1 MNNQNPT
8 YDWMLVTV
16 RGYDLE
22 KGYIFGNRHPDGKGV
37 IIAKKHSV
45 RRDWVKSLSSE
56 KERTF
61 TPPQSVIAVFGA
73 EEKDSNSGFTI
84 ASWATPISKNLGQED
99 VYVTPIKVTSSPRP
113 IKNSN
118 FGDKKSYIDAVVLD
132 VNATEVR
139 TLEDLQSC
147 AISMLDTNAKTALKL
162 DGSRGFMIRI
172 GHTAPDGSLEAS
184 GWEFFGRKSSTP
196 EQTWNFHW
204 NQKPQQGLQHN
215 LLHAVLTAA
224 RSAFNDP
231 GSYVEVVG
239 CTRSL
244 INDFGDQKRVE
255 ELAALPNYK
264 TTVRNNVVPSYSL
277 AAITVE
283 KHGVQRVIKQQTPLP
298 RNKVINHLAGVLGNH
313 VPGIRMPVVIEPIK
327 ATGQNEE
334 TKSNSVNMQENTG
347 TYPLLI
353 ADYVNEQGEVRSF
366 RVKGTKQAI
375 DTYQAQIENAVPGLK
390 PFRVKG
396 EIGYS
401 FPLKYRK
408 EVESVLS
415 DLAGTPPLYI
425 SEISIKSK
433 PYITVSGKV
442 NDPRYSVGLDRLF
455 DRLGVT
461 PQEGQYLLD
470 ETKRS
475 ELVTGINSIANLAN
489 QDLKGSEP
497 PTKSNSTE
505 KQNQNVSAPTNQ
517 PALSTNVNIK
527 TRSPTTSFSDWLQM
541 RFGKDPYAMLDFL
554 DGEVNA
560 YAEEAGIDWDSART
574 ALAFGSSNQRGKLVK
589 SRDVRP
595 LNKGH
600 TGSVAMAAH
609 LHEKQGTKPGD
620 SIVWFKINF
629 FNKKMLKDDVVT
641 FDSYPLLKDE
651 YDRDVKNGIK
661 PSSSTADLE
670 AIRKRNEERQQ
681 AAQLKFAQQAQE
693 DQDSRNYWAR
703 RIPTM
708 PREDGANQ
716 YFVNK
721 GIVHLLSRIDARSG
735 DDKQGRFTIIPLH
748 DINLNF
754 MGAQRIYENYW
765 EDDKG
770 KRTNK
775 NFIRGT
781 LFKDDRTDLP
791 YGTHYLVGH
800 IDPEKPIV
808 FCEGV
813 ADSGTDHAATGLP
826 TVICM
831 NKGNLYHVVGLYRQ
845 KYPNTRLIIA
855 SDNDF
860 YNKRKG
866 NVGFS
871 AALDSARDHNAE
883 YVVPSFK
890 GLDTSSKPTDFND
903 LEKIAGL
910 DVVRTQFRNVR
921 VTPADPLEFHKL
933 KVQVVG
939 LDNLEKHINS
949 AVTEIV
955 ESGNHGVDENRIYR
969 ALVNRAFLAYGRDDV
984 VATLGRNASEVTQE
998 VITNESPIIDE
1009 KNKPTFPVEIRERNG
1024 TNGKKYALV
1033 VDHSGNNSIQIQA
1046 ALNNI
1051 LGPKHLPFNEHLNGW
1066 VAPYPVIRLL
1076 NCFLHNTTGA
1086 SQLYIGQSRSKS
1098 SGAHFVVRGDFTDS
1112 TFKSKI
1118 EKSIK
1123 YSSPEYNQSEYGF
1136 VIPDSRAI
1144 PYIKET
1150 LRSYLVSNR
1159 DLDTSIVP
1167 PTTEVP
1173 QVNQTLLD
1181 EAVRISGQGRGDVV
1195 LAHYALLFKDSNN
1208 IFLDTDFVFS
1218 SIYSRSV
1225 KSFSHL
1231 EPDVKHQKA
1240 LEDACRNAR
1249 SMLDTGVGK
1258 TVASEST
1265 LHRLNELVTHL
1276 EFILTHIEPT
1286 DKTIESLTINERDA
1300 LEFIADKINVDIN
1313 TANAI
1318 IQGSNQA
1325 PKGQLRDSVLSE
1337 YQAKLSDLVEVQ
1349 RKNQL
1354 QLETANE
1361 LKTTPT
1367 HVPVE
1372 IAEREN
1378 ANLNISNQ
1386 EEVKDRRSLVNQ
1398 EQLDRINKLLEIV
1411 RLVVDK
1417 GFDEEDLYD
1426 IFITQAGS
1434 PYHEKTS
1441 DTFNDILYRQ
1451 DMRVLSTSE
1460 EIPGWKPTNINTT
1473 SQLYYVIYNEVAKRR
1488 LEELESYVNS
1498 YFGQNGVT
1506 TYKTFNKYFSGQ
1518 QKMAADIVHP
1528 YIMEGEINHD
1538 LINQDLEHL
1547 TDFMTIHEFYRA
1559 ISSEFEKSQI
1569 SINEGQGD
1577 IFTETYN
1584 QQNPAEISGE
1594 IISETA
1600 AAGFRAKVTEYNIR
1614 SQQVFEIIV
1623 DIEIDGRWERSH
1635 HGFNLQK
1642 EIALNQIEAIRN
1654 QFQNNTEFDAGAL
1667 PGGTKGS
1674 VSISTIAK
1682 ESGNGLVIEHRE
1694 VDTGPDSF
1702 YFIIEKHNEA
1712 GVEVT
1717 VDCGIFENYQGSTKA
1732 FQNLYKE
1739 HRETITAQPA
1749 QEKISSRIMVQPVA
1763 PAPLDLGERFREWA
1777 RKSEP
1782 FDVVR
1787 ETLISQY
1794 KMTFTDES
1802 LAGIKDQYLKLIEK
1816 LKDESQIKESSPDKK
1831 YDLLYDFTLNLASK
1845 ELTYDEYVEEFFNSE
1860 GQYVDQNPY
1869 WKADK
1874 NQIDRRAV
1882 FTDLKSAGYQSLSQF
1897 YDGIFQSI
1905 HHRSSNDLLF
1915 RRVGGYIPTS
1925 LDVVQPFRPQFSN
1938 LEQLFHDSGLNSN
1951 VPDHLPPFNDWATSN
1966 EAYDLLHPILAE
1978 DLNNVSPDDLSANYS
1993 KDAMLMFADIHG
2005 VAINTDMTLE
2015 ELSHRITSQWKTRTL
2030 LSNMTSTEIKDLDE
2044 LALTDFLVD
2053 MSLPSNAKHQDKCNR
2068 LIGHIEQ
2075 LRSISKLRIA
2085 QYSYINAA
2093 LQMEGKG
2100 KTIPNYVYRGITEFI
2115 ANETAFKDS
2124 ADRAIEQAST
2134 SQLRKN
2140 VEIAVRLLTDI
2151 SPMERVVLNASDP
2164 SFMKVVGI
2172 DQDKQS
2178 ALVFSDNYDNTK
2190 ATANR
2195 YRFKYVIPVSEN
2207 TSNVSLPGHLTH
2219 HGIFSER
2226 VIGTASSLDTN
2237 FLLTSGYRPLSVDAM
2252 VTVAAPIERWMEK
2265 NGYCGFFDSDGKSL
2279 IAAKDDDRWTLNRI
2293 SHNSLE
2299 VLGRYQTPQLLLQQL
2314 TDSIQGFSDRDIL
2327 IEEWIKACGTTFQQ
2341 PIDALQRVIRG
2352 DNISED
2358 QPALSSALS
2367 NEALSHLLADH
2378 VDESLAV
2385 KTSLAARGLL
2395 DSIRQEAWEQIV
2407 SGRQPAK
2414 SVIED
2419 VEGFIANFQPRSS
2432 TSNSSN
2438 ENTTEVSQFYSLT
2451 PVEASALYDEYLSS
2465 DKNQHSEIFD
2475 SLSGK
2480 YFGNMSQ
2487 KDKHALALDISGG
2500 AYENLGH
2507 FLHECDL
2514 KHALLSDLP
2523 GAKEIAETYYSDL
2536 EIDIPE
2542 TVIQSSDSE
2551 TEDGDY
2557 VLVVYQDDS
2566 FKFGKIVSQEG
2577 DEFACNVL
2585 TQAKIS
2591 GPAKAAGLYADD
2603 GTYLPGLSINEF
2615 STREEALAAPA
2626 PYLDIDPRTEKGR
2639 DDLLKLKL
2647 SELSDYAY
2655 VMGANH
2661 KGERV
2666 DIINAIDDF
2675 IFTKTKIINSK
2686 DSTHESFTASD
2697 LGRMGN
2703 VLGDVINQRPL
2714 NEALTQW
2721 VDDKALHTIN
2731 ELSRRNMEL
2740 LKIQEYGE
2748 IKDMTTMTIDA
2759 SSEFRVDVSKE
2770 SVVRVHGLPDA
2781 RSILGE
2787 ISGIKDLA
2795 GWLNSASQE
2804 KRVSAYICLDL
2815 LSITPNKILE
2825 DVSKI
2830 PAGINVV
2837 PSLESSQ
2844 IMWRLKG
2851 NQANERFIYDT
2862 LASAVDAAEALKLGK
2877 PNKYIDG
2884 DLVAWLDS
2892 NKLKLAHI
2900 ADADTDP
2907 TGKLSASFTDMNGRS
2922 YIAELENDSFL
2933 VLNEEDIEAE
2943 FQAKLANFSG
2953 DSKQIILVF
2962 EQNLS
2967 NTQDDSSL
2975 ADTIKAHYFKYL
2987 AEERVKDISKH
2998 ESLLPEGYGIEQ
3010 YGNEYVLKVT
3020 GTDNTQSLNLSSTY
3034 ESLSELARNVA
3045 IQQRVITTEQ
3055 ENNHAKTPRATMP
3068 TQSMGTDSQE
3078 PSREDASK
3086 AQQHPQEKE
3095 RMDNNVVNIA
3105 GKNRESD
3112 GDDDDSPD
3120 DQPPGPGNGR
3130 IRNSSSLPS
3139 KDSPAGSRNSVRTTS
3154 PRTRGIGFHLSE
3166 TLESDVSGGPDRR
3179 LRLNLDALRL
3189 RKELLESNRNVTD
3202 EDRETLSKYT
3212 GWGGLSSIFEQHY
3225 GYNKDRSEL
3234 VSYLQDGEYED
3245 IKRSVLT
3252 AFYTPP
3258 SVTAAMWSAL
3268 ERFGFEGGKILDPS
3282 TGTGQY
3288 IGSTPQNIARK
3299 SAFIGKEIEPVSAS
3313 IAQFIYGSERIHKEP
3328 YEKSKLPNNY
3338 FDLAISNIPFG
3349 DIKVFD
3355 SEYKKHN
3362 FRIHDYFFSKSLD
3375 KVKPGG
3381 VVAFITTTGTM
3392 DRKDPTVREHL
3403 YEQADLLG
3411 AIRLPRKTFKG
3422 YAGTDVSADIIFLQ
3436 KRLPNQVPKDDS
3448 WLWSIDHE
3456 FKTQGSQDEFEE
3468 LAINRY
3474 FLDKSEMVVGDIVVM
3489 NGRHGPELVT
3499 AYSGEKSIS
3508 QEIFDRVNLLPSDVM
3523 NLQSTSPSES
3533 VNTLQDIESS
3543 VNSSSTLL
3551 KPGSYVVNGGQIGII
3566 EPIFIEDTGTYQNK
3580 VIPYSISTNDS
3591 HRLASMIA
3599 IRDTTKGTI
3608 NLQLGVFTTEEL
3620 KNCQQ
3625 TLNNQYDNFVKD
3637 YGFLNDAKNKR
3648 LFSSDPDSAL
3658 LLALEKP
3665 NINRHKFEKTDIF
3678 TKATI
3683 SNNTIPE
3690 HADTANDAL
3699 NISLGVKGTVDP
3711 EYISS
3716 LVGEN
3721 WETVLEELDEAVY
3734 LDPRSHQWQPKEQ
3747 YLAGNIREKLQ
3758 FARDAAQLDRQFDR
3772 NVDGLEAVLPDPIPA
3787 YDIKVRLGATWIPEE
3802 VISKFV
3808 EHIIVGASGNFKAQ
3822 NEFSVSQHAAS
3833 WVVKV
3838 DTWQLSIN
3846 EGRVTQEWGTKRL
3859 GAHELI
3865 DKLLNNR
3872 QISVKDKL
3880 DDGTYVINRDETI
3893 AANQKADTIAQEFRD
3908 WIWSDSGRTKRL
3920 EKMYN
3925 DRYNVFVEPKYTGN
3939 SVRLD
3944 GISPELKGKP
3954 LEARDS
3960 QKAAIQRYI
3969 LEGRSLNAHPVGAGK
3984 TLEIVGSAMEG
3995 KRLGVHK
4002 KPLIVVPNNI
4012 LSQFGRMA
4020 LELYPGANALVI
4032 DPKQLTKDARK
4043 LFTARIA
4050 TSNWD
4055 MIVIAQ
4061 SSFDKIATPIEHQ
4074 KAVIEDE
4081 RYQLQEALQ
4090 ELSATDNRA
4099 AQLTVKRLE
4108 RALDNLETKIESL
4121 ADVDKK
4127 DNFLY
4132 LNEIGVDALFVDE
4145 ADNYLNLYTPTQ
4157 MGHVPGVNT
4166 SASQR
4171 AMNMFMAVR
4180 YIQELNGDNKGVIFA
4195 TGTDIRNSMS
4205 DMYTML
4211 RYLGP
4216 DVLEASGA
4224 TNFDSFMGT
4233 FGEVVKTI
4241 EVNPEGTG
4249 YRENSRLSKFTNIPE
4264 MVLMYR
4270 QVADVLTDQQL
4281 QLPKPKVDEINVAA
4295 ESGDWLAMYMAY
4307 LASRAKATRTGAV
4320 SNRDD
4325 NLLKIA
4331 SDGRKASLDMRLVDS
4346 RIPDDPRSKVNLCV
4360 KNILKEWEEGKD
4372 KRLTQIVFC
4381 DLGVPKKNVFNIY
4394 GDIRDKLIAAGI
4406 PEKEIAFSQDYKT
4419 DSKKKELEGAL
4430 NSGDIRVVIA
4440 STETLGVGSNVQ
4452 EKLVAQHNLDA
4463 PWRPRDLEQRGGRM
4477 ERPGNSNK
4485 QTRRYNYAQT
4495 DSFDL
4500 FMWET
4505 LKRKAAFIQQAKVDP
4520 RSAAREIDEDL
4531 NPTYSE
4537 LMAITTGNPLIR
4549 KKIEIDSSVERL
4561 QSAERSHKR
4570 AQWDNTNQIRSHKN
4584 HIHYIQ
4590 ESIESNKRLLCAYQ
4604 ANNTELSIGNTIYTD
4619 PKKAASAISILLKKH
4634 TENTVYKP
4642 IHTIPLGSI
4651 GTLPLQL
4658 SYLAAT
4664 GRWVLQ
4670 TGDNK
4675 NRTVSEHKSVRG
4687 MVDGLLQFDN
4697 ELQRDI
4703 RWAERDIQ
4711 RHEAAIA
4718 SLQESAT
4725 KPFKHKNEL
4734 DGLLAEQRELNTE
4747 LSNAANDEVAEQHKK
4762 VPDFEQELESISKH
4776 APKMRVG

>member
-16 RGYDLE
+16 RGYDPE

-45 RRDWVKSLSSE
+45 RRDWVKALSSE
-56 KERTF
+56 KDRTF

-84 ASWATPISKNLGQED
+84 ASWASPISKNLGQED
-99 VYVTPIKVTSSPRP
+99 VYVTPIKVASSPRS
-113 IKNSN
+113 IKNAKP
-118 FGDKKSYIDAVVLD
+118 GEKKSYIDAVVLD

-147 AISMLDTNAKTALKL
+147 ALSMLDTNAKTALKL

-184 GWEFFGRKSSTP
+184 GWEFFGRKSNTP

-215 LLHAVLTAA
+215 LLQAVLTAA

-231 GSYVEVVG
+231 GSYVEIVG

-264 TTVRNNVVPSYSL
+264 TTVRNNIVPSYSL

-283 KHGVQRVIKQQTPLP
+283 KHGTQRVIKQQTPLP

-313 VPGIRMPVVIEPIK
+313 VPGIRMPVVIQPIR
-327 ATGQNEE
+327 ASEQQVE
-334 TKSNSVNMQENTG
+334 TKTNLDTLQNTVAH
-347 TYPLLI
+347 PLQI
-353 ADYVNEQGEVRSF
+353 ADYVNEHGEVRSF

-375 DTYQAQIENAVPGLK
+375 DKYQEQIENAVPGLK

-415 DLAGTPPLYI
+415 DLAGTPPLYV

-433 PYITVSGKV
+433 PYITVSGRI
-442 NDPRYSVGLDRLF
+442 NDSRYSEGLARLF
-455 DRLGVT
+455 DKLGAT
-461 PQEGQYLLD
+461 SQDGQYLLD

-475 ELVTGINSIANLAN
+475 ALVAGIDSIANSAN
-489 QDLKGSEP
+489 QVIKGSTP
-497 PTKSNSTE
+497 QAKNPSTVQ
-505 KQNQNVSAPTNQ
+505 QNQNVQTQRSQPTL
-517 PALSTNVNIK
+517 PVSTNRN
-527 TRSPTTSFSDWLQM
+527 TQTPTTSFSDWLQI

-554 DGEVNA
+554 DGEVSA
-560 YAEEAGIDWDSART
+560 YAEEAGIDWGSAKS

-609 LHEKQGTKPGD
+609 LHEKQGTEPGD

-629 FNKKMLKDDVVT
+629 FNKKLLKDDVVT

-661 PSSSTADLE
+661 PSNSSADLE

-681 AAQLKFAQQAQE
+681 AAQQRLAQQAQE

-708 PREDGANQ
+708 PREEGANQ
-716 YFVNK
+716 YFVEK

-735 DDKQGRFTIIPLH
+735 EDKQGRFTIIPLH

-781 LFKDDRTDLP
+781 LFKDDTTDLP
-791 YGTHYLVGH
+791 YGTHYLVGN
-800 IDPEKPIV
+800 IDPAKPIV

-826 TVICM
+826 TVICL

-860 YNKRKG
+860 YNKHKG

-921 VTPADPLEFHKL
+921 VTPADTLEFHKL
-933 KVQVVG
+933 KIQVVG

-949 AVTEIV
+949 AVTEII
-955 ESGNHGVDENRIYR
+955 ESGSHGVDESRIYR

-984 VATLGRNASEVTQE
+984 VTALGQKASEVSPE
-998 VITNESPIIDE
+998 VTPDESARVEE
-1009 KNKPTFPVEIRERNG
+1009 KDKPAFPVEIRERNG
-1024 TNGKKYALV
+1024 ANGKKYALV
-1033 VDHSGNNSIQIQA
+1033 VDHSGNNSVQIQS

-1051 LGPKHLPFNEHLNGW
+1051 LGPKHLPFNVHLNGW

-1076 NCFLHNTTGA
+1076 NCFLHDVTGA

-1112 TFKSKI
+1112 NFKSNI
-1118 EKSIK
+1118 ERAIK
-1123 YSSPEYNQSEYGF
+1123 YSSPEYKQSEYGF

-1150 LRSYLVSNR
+1150 LRSYLVANR
-1159 DLDTSIVP
+1159 DLDARLEVP
-1167 PTTEVP
+1167 TVEVP
-1173 QVNQTLLD
+1173 QVNQALLD

-1208 IFLDTDFVFS
+1208 IFLDTDFAFS
-1218 SIYSRSV
+1218 SIYSRSA

-1265 LHRLNELVTHL
+1265 LQRLNELVTHL
-1276 EFILTHIEPT
+1276 EFVLTHDESA
-1286 DKTIESLTINERDA
+1286 DKTIETLTTNERDA
-1300 LEFIADKINVDIN
+1300 LEFIAEKLNVELE

-1318 IQGSNQA
+1318 IQGSSQA
-1325 PKGQLRDSVLSE
+1325 PGGQLRDSVLSE
-1337 YQAKLSDLVEVQ
+1337 YQSKLSEVV
-1349 RKNQL
+1349 K
-1354 QLETANE
+1354 ES
-1361 LKTTPT
+1361 
-1367 HVPVE
+1367 
-1372 IAEREN
+1372 REN
-1378 ANLNISNQ
+1378 ILQPDATIDTGTPSEHVS
-1386 EEVKDRRSLVNQ
+1386 EEAVESDNVNRKVSTGEAPESHRSLVSQ
-1398 EQLDRINKLLEIV
+1398 EQLDRIEKLLEIV

-1426 IFITQAGS
+1426 VFITQAGS
-1434 PYHEKTS
+1434 PYHEITS

-1451 DMRVLSTSE
+1451 DMRLLSTSE
-1460 EIPGWKPTNINTT
+1460 EIPGWKPTNISTT
-1473 SQLYYVIYNEVAKRR
+1473 SQLYYAIYNDVAKRR
-1488 LEELESYVNS
+1488 LGELESYVNS

-1518 QKMAADIVHP
+1518 QKMAADISHP

-1559 ISSEFEKSQI
+1559 ISSEFEKLQVVTD
-1569 SINEGQGD
+1569 EGQAD
-1577 IFTETYN
+1577 IFNESYNKEHSTE
-1584 QQNPAEISGE
+1584 ILGE

-1600 AAGFRAKVTEYNIR
+1600 EAEFRARVTEYKMG
-1614 SQQVFEIIV
+1614 SQQVFELIV
-1623 DIEIDGRWERSH
+1623 ETETDGRWERNY
-1635 HGFNLQK
+1635 HGFNLHR
-1642 EIALNQIEAIRN
+1642 EIALDQIEASRR
-1654 QFQNNTEFDAGAL
+1654 QFQDSSKFDAGAL

-1682 ESGNGLVIEHRE
+1682 ESGNGLSIEHRE
-1694 VDTGPDSF
+1694 VDTGPNSF
-1702 YFIIEKHNEA
+1702 YFITEKRNESGA
-1712 GVEVT
+1712 EVT
-1717 VDCGIFENYQGSTKA
+1717 VDRGVFENYQDSTKA
-1732 FQNLYKE
+1732 FQELYRD
-1739 HRETITAQPA
+1739 HREAIAARPEREET
-1749 QEKISSRIMVQPVA
+1749 SSGIETQPVA
-1763 PAPLDLGERFREWA
+1763 PAPSDLGERFREWA
-1777 RKSEP
+1777 RKGDSFET
-1782 FDVVR
+1782 VQ
-1787 ETLISQY
+1787 ETLTSQY
-1794 KMTFTDES
+1794 KMTFTTES
-1802 LAGIKDQYLKLIEK
+1802 IAGIKDQYLKLIDK
-1816 LKDESQIKESSPDKK
+1816 LKVEGDLKETSPEKN
-1831 YDLLYDFTLNLASK
+1831 YDLLYEFTLRLASK
-1845 ELTYDEYVEEFFNSE
+1845 ELTYDEYIEEFFKSE

-1869 WKADK
+1869 WKADT
-1874 NQIDRRAV
+1874 NQIDRRAA

-1915 RRVGGYIPTS
+1915 RRVGGYIPST
-1925 LDVVQPFRPQFSN
+1925 LDLVQPFRPQFSN
-1938 LEQLFHDSGLNSN
+1938 LERLFLDSGVSGAA
-1951 VPDHLPPFNDWATSN
+1951 PDHLPPFGDWAASD

-1978 DLNNVSPDDLSANYS
+1978 DLSKISPEDLSAKYS
-1993 KDAMLMFADIHG
+1993 KDALLMFADIHG
-2005 VAINTDMTLE
+2005 VALNADMPSE
-2015 ELSHRITSQWKTRTL
+2015 ELSRRISSQWKTRTL
-2030 LSNMTSTEIKDLDE
+2030 LSNMASSEIKDLDE
-2044 LALTDFLVD
+2044 SVLTDFLVD
-2053 MSLPSNAKHQDKCNR
+2053 MSLPASGKHQDKCNR

-2093 LQMEGKG
+2093 LQMEDIG
-2100 KTIPNYVYRGITEFI
+2100 KTIPNYVYRGVTEFV
-2115 ANETAFKDS
+2115 ANETVFKDS

-2134 SQLRKN
+2134 AQLRNN
-2140 VEIAVRLLTDI
+2140 VEIAVKLLTDI
-2151 SPMERVVLNASDP
+2151 SPIERTVLNASDP
-2164 SFMKVVGI
+2164 SSMKVVGI

-2178 ALVFSDNYDNTK
+2178 ALVFSDNYDKAK

-2195 YRFKYVIPVSEN
+2195 YRFKYVIPASGN
-2207 TSNVSLPGHLTH
+2207 TSNVALPGYLTH

-2226 VIGTASSLDTN
+2226 VIGTASPIDTN

-2265 NGYCGFFDSDGKSL
+2265 HGYCGFFDSDGKSL
-2279 IAAKDDDRWTLNRI
+2279 VAAKDDNTWTLNRI
-2293 SHNSLE
+2293 SDNTLE
-2299 VLGRYQTPQLLLQQL
+2299 KLGSYRTPQLLLQQL
-2314 TDSIQGFSDRDIL
+2314 THSIQGFSDRDVL
-2327 IEEWIKACGTTFQQ
+2327 IEEWIKACGTIYQK
-2341 PIDALQRVIRG
+2341 PINALQSVIRG
-2352 DNISED
+2352 DAISMD
-2358 QPALSSALS
+2358 DAALSSALS
-2367 NEALSHLLADH
+2367 NEPLNHFIADH
-2378 VDESLAV
+2378 MDESLAV
-2385 KTSLAARGLL
+2385 KTTLVARCLL
-2395 DSIRQEAWEQIV
+2395 DGVRQEAWEQLV
-2407 SGRQPAK
+2407 SNNPPAK

-2419 VEGFIANFQPRSS
+2419 VEGFLANVKPHSS
-2432 TSNSSN
+2432 IQITSIESN
-2438 ENTTEVSQFYSLT
+2438 NDVSQFYSLT
-2451 PVEASALYDEYLSS
+2451 PIEASALYEEYLSS
-2465 DKNQHSEIFD
+2465 DKTNHSEIFN
-2475 SLSGK
+2475 SLSEK
-2480 YFGNMSQ
+2480 YFRNMSQ
-2487 KDKHALALDISGG
+2487 KDKHALALDISAG

-2514 KHALLSDLP
+2514 KNALLNDLP
-2523 GAKEIAETYYSDL
+2523 GAQEIADTYYSEL
-2536 EIDIPE
+2536 EIDIAE
-2542 TVIQSSDSE
+2542 TVIQSSDGE
-2551 TEDGDY
+2551 IKDGDH
-2557 VLVVYQDDS
+2557 VLVVYQDES
-2566 FKFGKIVSQEG
+2566 FKFGKVANQEG
-2577 DEFACNVL
+2577 SEIVCNGL
-2585 TQAKIS
+2585 SQAKIAA
-2591 GPAKAAGLYADD
+2591 PAELAGLYADD

-2615 STREEALAAPA
+2615 SKRDEALVAPS
-2626 PYLDIDPRTEKGR
+2626 PYLDIDPRSEKGR
-2639 DDLLKLKL
+2639 DDLHKLKL

-2661 KGERV
+2661 RGDRV
-2666 DIINAIDDF
+2666 AIINAIDDF
-2675 IFTKTKIINSK
+2675 IFTKAKIIESK
-2686 DSTHESFTASD
+2686 DSAGEPFAVSD
-2697 LGRMGN
+2697 LDRMKR
-2703 VLGDVINQRPL
+2703 VLGDVIKQRPL
-2714 NEALTQW
+2714 NEALGRW
-2721 VDDKALHTIN
+2721 VEEKTLHTIN
-2731 ELSRRNMEL
+2731 ELSKRNMEL
-2740 LKIQEYGE
+2740 LKAKERGE
-2748 IKDMTTMTIDA
+2748 IRYLSTMKVDT
-2759 SSEFRVDVSKE
+2759 SSEFRADVAKE
-2770 SVVRVHGLPDA
+2770 SVIRVNGFPDA
-2781 RSILGE
+2781 KSVLSE
-2787 ISGIKDLA
+2787 IGGIKDLV
-2795 GWLNSASQE
+2795 GWLNSESQE
-2804 KRVSAYICLDL
+2804 KRISAYICLDL
-2815 LSITPNKILE
+2815 LSITPNKIIE

-2830 PAGINVV
+2830 PSGVNVV
-2837 PSLESSQ
+2837 PSIADSEVLWS
-2844 IMWRLKG
+2844 LKG
-2851 NQANERFIYDT
+2851 NQVNESFIYNT
-2862 LASAVDAAEALKLGK
+2862 LSSAVDAAQDLK
-2877 PNKYIDG
+2877 PNGTTKYMDG

-2892 NKLKLAHI
+2892 NKLKVAHI
-2900 ADADTDP
+2900 ADGATDA

-2922 YIAELENDSFL
+2922 YIAELERDSFL
-2933 VLNEEDIEAE
+2933 VLNEEDIETE
-2943 FQAKLANFSG
+2943 FQAKLVGFSG
-2953 DSKQIILVF
+2953 DSEQIIQAF

-2967 NTQDDSSL
+2967 NIQDGDSL
-2975 ADTIKAHYFKYL
+2975 VDTIKAHYFKYL
-2987 AEERVKDISKH
+2987 AEEHVKDISKH
-2998 ESLLPEGYGIEQ
+2998 ESLLPDGYGIEQ
-3010 YGNEYVLKVT
+3010 YGNEYVLRAT
-3020 GTDNTQSLNLSSTY
+3020 GTDNTLLLDLSSTY
-3034 ESLSELARNVA
+3034 ESLTELARNVA

-3055 ENNHAKTPRATMP
+3055 ENSHAITPRATQS
-3068 TQSMGTDSQE
+3068 TQSVGAGSQK
-3078 PSREDASK
+3078 PSGEDASQI
-3086 AQQHPQEKE
+3086 QQRSQEKQ
-3095 RMDNNVVNIA
+3095 RMDNNVVDFT
-3105 GKNRESD
+3105 GKNRKPN
-3112 GDDDDSPD
+3112 GADDESPD
-3120 DQPPGPGNGR
+3120 DPPTGPGNGG
-3130 IRNSSSLPS
+3130 IRNSSSLSP
-3139 KDSPAGSRNSVRTTS
+3139 KDSSTGSGTGARTSS

-3166 TLESDVSGGPDRR
+3166 TLESDVSGGPERR
-3179 LRLNLDALRL
+3179 LKLNLDALRL
-3189 RKELLESNRNVTD
+3189 RKELLDTNRSVTD
-3202 EDRETLSKYT
+3202 EDRNVLSKYT
-3212 GWGGLSSIFEQHY
+3212 GWGGLSSIFGQHY

-3234 VSYLQDGEYED
+3234 FSYLQDGEYEEL
-3245 IKRSVLT
+3245 KRSVLT

-3258 SVTAAMWSAL
+3258 SVSSAMWSAL
-3268 ERFGFEGGKILDPS
+3268 ERFGFEGGKVLDPS

-3288 IGSTPQNIARK
+3288 IGSSPRDIAQK

-3313 IAQFIYGSERIHKEP
+3313 IAQLIYGSERIHKEP

-3338 FDLAISNIPFG
+3338 FDLVISNIPFG

-3362 FRIHDYFFSKSLD
+3362 FRIHDYFFSKSLN

-3392 DRKDPTVREHL
+3392 DRKDPTVRKHI

-3436 KRLPNQVPKDDS
+3436 KRLPDQVPKDDS
-3448 WLWSIDHE
+3448 WLWSIEHD
-3456 FKTQGSQDEFEE
+3456 FKVLGNQDEFEE

-3474 FLDKSEMVVGDIVVM
+3474 FLDKSEMVVGDIMAV

-3508 QEIFDRVNLLPSDVM
+3508 EEILARVALLPDDVM
-3523 NLQSTSPSES
+3523 KYQSTTPSDNVHSLQNIEPS
-3533 VNTLQDIESS
+3533 VLNNEQF
-3543 VNSSSTLL
+3543 L

-3566 EPIFIEDTGTYQNK
+3566 EPIFIEDTGAYQNK
-3580 VIPYSISTNDS
+3580 VIPYSVSTNDI

-3599 IRDTTKGTI
+3599 IRDITKRTI

-3620 KNCQQ
+3620 QRCQQ
-3625 TLNNQYDNFVKD
+3625 ALNDQYDKFVKD
-3637 YGFLNDAKNKR
+3637 YGFLNDSKNKR
-3648 LFSSDPDSAL
+3648 LFSTDPDSAL

-3665 NINRHKFEKTDIF
+3665 NANRQAFEKTDIF

-3683 SNNTIPE
+3683 RNNSIPD

-3711 EYISS
+3711 EYISD
-3716 LVGEN
+3716 LVGKN
-3721 WETVLEELDEAVY
+3721 WEDVLEELEDAVY

-3747 YLAGNIREKLQ
+3747 YLAGNIREKLE
-3758 FARDAAQLDRQFDR
+3758 FARDAAQLDSQFDR
-3772 NVDGLEAVLPDPIPA
+3772 NVDGLKSVLPDPIPA

-3808 EHIIVGASGNFKAQ
+3808 EHIIAGDKGNFKAQ

-3838 DTWQLSIN
+3838 DAWQLSTN

-3872 QISVKDKL
+3872 QIAVKDKL

-3893 AANQKADTIAQEFRD
+3893 AANQKADTIGQEFRD
-3908 WIWSDSGRTKRL
+3908 WIWSDPGRTKLL

-3925 DRYNVFVEPKYTGN
+3925 DRYNVFVEPKYIGD

-3984 TLEIVGSAMEG
+3984 TLELVGSAMEG

-4032 DPKQLTKDARK
+4032 DPKQLTRDARK

-4050 TSNWD
+4050 TSDWD
-4055 MIVIAQ
+4055 MVVIAQ

-4074 KAVIEDE
+4074 KAVVEDE

-4090 ELSATDNRA
+4090 ELSSTDNRA

-4108 RALDNLETKIESL
+4108 RALDSLETKIESL
-4121 ADVDKK
+4121 TDVDKK

-4132 LNEIGVDALFVDE
+4132 LNEIGIDALFVDE

-4233 FGEVVKTI
+4233 FGEVVKTV

-4307 LASRAKATRTGAV
+4307 LANRAKATRTGSV
-4320 SNRDD
+4320 NNRDD

-4360 KNILKEWEEGKD
+4360 QNVLKEWEAGKD

-4381 DLGVPKKNVFNIY
+4381 DLGVPKKGVFNIY
-4394 GDIRDKLIAAGI
+4394 DDIRDKLIAAGI

-4477 ERPGNSNK
+4477 ERPGNSNE

-4549 KKIEIDSSVERL
+4549 KKIEIDSNVEKL

-4584 HIHYIQ
+4584 HINYIQ
-4590 ESIESNKRLLCAYQ
+4590 ESIESNKRLLGAYQ
-4604 ANNTELSIGNTIYTD
+4604 ANNSVLSIGNTIYTD
-4619 PKKAASAISILLKKH
+4619 PKKAASAINILLKKH
-4634 TENTVYKP
+4634 TENTAYKP
-4642 IHTIPLGSI
+4642 VHTIPIGSI
-4651 GTLPLQL
+4651 GTLPIQL
-4658 SYLAAT
+4658 SYLAAA
-4664 GRWVLQ
+4664 GRWALQ
-4670 TGDNK
+4670 TGDDK

-4703 RWAERDIQ
+4703 RWAEREIQ
-4711 RHEAAIA
+4711 RHEGAIE

-4725 KPFKHKNEL
+4725 KPFKHKSEL
-4734 DGLLAEQRELNTE
+4734 DELLAEQRELNTE
-4747 LSNAANDEVAEQHKK
+4747 LSNAANEEIAEQHQK

-4776 APKMRVG
+4776 ATRMRVG